1 LNSKIPTHGKDKTL
15 MIKTFKINEEIIF
28 YNNEIEKKNFKRIQ
42 KEIFQ
47 KLDQIPYTGSENRF
61 EYSKAPQTT
70 GSTLLNGTATE
81 NLVEG
86 VKDKIKE
93 IRKQIEE
100 NNLEP

>member
-1 LNSKIPTHGKDKTL
+1 LNFKIPTHDKDKTL
-15 MIKTFKINEEIIF
+15 MTKTFKINEERVF
-28 YNNEIEKKNFKRIQ
+28 YSNEMEQENFKRIE

-70 GSTLLNGTATE
+70 GSTRLNGTTTE
-81 NLVEG
+81 NLVER

-100 NNLEP
+100 NNLEQ